1 MRDRALAPAFCS
13 WRLTSDGQE
22 WLWRRR
28 RAAGTWAGGHGEP
41 FAPPVL
47 AICWDLC
54 PQGTREAS
62 SAPTATGEGS
72 SPGQAGLPAGGRG
85 GHAAARP
92 DPRAT
97 GRVRARNPGAPAP
110 APGECGPEL
119 GCGAGGARHG
129 RLQGCT
135 HVGCA
140 GCALVPVDAVP
151 VCTRLCSCVCVC
163 PCQCAYVGVF
173 VHPRLHVHEC
183 VLVSARLCVQACVRW
198 SVPESWWVRVYPCGY
213 VCTLVCVRAGQGARG
228 PVELCLVGAASGK
241 RGRGSRLSSFQ
252 PNSLLKRL
260 LGFLSLQWNW
270 DSGHYADLLS
280 LACFLQR

>member
-1 MRDRALAPAFCS
+1 MRGRKRKARAPSGLHA
-13 WRLTSDGQE
+13 RGL
-22 WLWRRR
+22 RRVC
-28 RAAGTWAGGHGEP
+28 AGARGRCAGVY
-41 FAPPVL
+41 PPVL
-47 AICWDLC
+47 MCMRVPLSVRIC
-54 PQGTREAS
+54 R
-62 SAPTATGEGS
+62 
-72 SPGQAGLPAGGRG
+72 
-85 GHAAARP
+85 
-92 DPRAT
+92 
-97 GRVRARNPGAPAP
+97 
-110 APGECGPEL
+110 
-119 GCGAGGARHG
+119 
-129 RLQGCT
+129 
-135 HVGCA
+135 
-140 GCALVPVDAVP
+140 
-151 VCTRLCSCVCVC
+151 CVCVH
-163 PCQCAYVGVF
+163 PC
-173 VHPRLHVHEC
+173 LHVHAC